1 VDLSREH
8 PFPGLRPFGFRDH
21 KLFFGR
27 EGHTYALY
35 RLLDRSRFVAVVGSS
50 GSGKSSLVRAGLLPL
65 LQEEMD
71 AAGVP
76 SWRWVAFHPGDAPMR
91 ALREA
96 LVSIA
101 IDADLEPDILAKDLE
116 TALDASSF
124 GLSKAIQEI
133 PGLSNRKVLLVV
145 DQFEEL
151 FRYGSRRDEA
161 ANFVQRLLEATRSH
175 SSPIHVLVT
184 MRSDFIGDCAQFQ
197 RLPEAVSRS
206 QFLVPSLNR
215 DQREEV
221 ILKPIEFGGGQIE
234 PLLVERLLNDG
245 GAEMD
250 QLPVLQHCLLRLW
263 ECAPVIDGVRHLNEK
278 EYDAIGGIARALS
291 QHADQVMEEL
301 GKPLEPVVESVFRS
315 LSETDSDGR
324 ATRRAL
330 PFSKLLAETGVPE
343 ADLRRVIERF
353 RADDCSFLVLSSPAL
368 NDETQ
373 IDVAHEALLRNWV
386 KISAP
391 LSVKDGRR
399 ESGWLAAEAEDGWE
413 YRALLS
419 LVKSGSA
426 GANVTL
432 PLDQVESRYK
442 WWRSRKRTPA
452 WAERYGGGFEM
463 VEKLFADSKA
473 ELEKRREE
481 ERLAAQSE
489 RDRQVQIEKRR
500 REEELRRVQ
509 DEFAR
514 VRAQRT
520 RIAAVAMA
528 LLAIIALSSA
538 AWALVKN
545 QQLTV
550 ANKAAETLNQK
561 LTQANAQLQAVNG
574 KKDALIKDKTAK
586 GQLLAAQKNQ
596 LAKADAKVTSEKIKL
611 AAVNANLSISN
622 EKLASLG
629 ARVSALREEERV
641 HAAASQVK
649 MLRQYVA
656 AHPNDSDAHVD
667 LGDAFQAGGKLPES
681 EKQFRTA
688 IALNPKDAYA
698 YASLCDIVSQRT
710 NAMRDAD
717 PTKKKNLLEALGYCR
732 KALSIAPN
740 MTYALREQAVV
751 EYSLSQLP
759 GGKSGDLAVAERN
772 LSHAI
777 SIDSS
782 EAISWRYMCEV
793 QFQAKHY
800 NDAVR
805 YCEGAIKVDNKQ
817 PTAYFMLG
825 RAELVQGAWAPAI
838 VAFTRAI
845 GLKADLYRAYYW
857 RGRARIGISFSDG
870 QARDNDLA
878 GAERDLTYILENDAA
893 DYGSDE
899 VPYNAHYW
907 RGVAEVLADAPG
919 SVDDLSAALKS
930 NPRDASARFWRG
942 KAELWLQDWRAAIA
956 DFSRTNE
963 PTTEYYLAYAR
974 LYTADYRDALR
985 DIQQYI
991 TQNPRDGDGY
1001 LLLARIE
1008 FNAGD
1013 PAKALDDANRA
1024 RALYNSKD
1032 TKSAAQAF
1040 ADRINSIAQH
1050 GLRARFVAD
1059 SKAILANSRNADAL
1073 TDRGDVY
1080 EEMGY
1085 HTSAISD
1092 YSAAIAANP
1101 ADAYAFA
1108 ARCQSKEENSS
1119 TAAEFKSA
1127 LADCNKA
1134 LDLNPNFAYA
1144 LRQRAII
1151 DLALVNGDDLKDLTA
1166 ADRDANRA
1174 VALAPQAA
1182 SGLLTRCFVYVTMN
1196 RYNEAI
1202 TDCSTA
1208 IKLAPGVVIGY
1219 YWRASARL
1227 HTGDYSGGIADV
1239 QNYLSANPHDA
1250 AAYLLEAKL
1259 ELRLGRR
1266 EQAKASADT
1275 ALRYYQAAKDKMG
1288 AESTQQF
1295 LNHID
1300 APELQASQ

>member
-8 PFPGLRPFGFRDH
+8 PFPGLRPFDFRDH

-71 AAGVP
+71 AAGVA

-101 IDADLEPDILAKDLE
+101 IDAELEPDILAKDLE

-124 GLSKAIQEI
+124 GLSKAVQEI

-161 ANFVQRLLEATRSH
+161 TNFVQRLLEATRSH

-278 EYDAIGGIARALS
+278 EYDHIGGIARALS
-291 QHADQVMEEL
+291 QHADEVMEEL
-301 GKPLEPVVESVFRS
+301 GKPLEPVVESVFRA

-330 PFSKLLAETGVPE
+330 PFAELLAETGVPQ

-353 RADDCSFLVLSSPAL
+353 TADDCSFLVLSTPTL

-391 LSVKDGRR
+391 LSVKVGRR

-419 LVKSGSA
+419 LVRSGSA
-426 GANVTL
+426 GGKVTL
-432 PLDQVESRYK
+432 PLDQVDSRYN
-442 WWRSRKRTPA
+442 WWRSRKRTSA
-452 WAERYGGGFEM
+452 WAERYGGGFAL

-473 ELEKRREE
+473 ELEKRKEE
-481 ERLAAQSE
+481 ERLAAQTE

-500 REEELRRVQ
+500 RDEELRRVQ

-514 VRAQRT
+514 VRARRT

-528 LLAIIALSSA
+528 LLAILALSSA

-545 QQLTV
+545 QQLTI
-550 ANKAAETLNQK
+550 ANKAAETLNEK
-561 LTQANAQLQAVNG
+561 LTQANAQLQQVNG
-574 KKDALIKDKTAK
+574 KKDALIKDQTVK
-586 GQLLAAQKNQ
+586 GKLLAAQKNQ
-596 LAKADAKVTSEKIKL
+596 LAKADAKVTSEKLKL
-611 AAVNANLSISN
+611 AAANANLSISN
-622 EKLASLG
+622 EKLVSLG

-641 HAAASQVK
+641 HSAVSEVK
-649 MLRQYVA
+649 MLKQYVA

-667 LGDAFQAGGKLPES
+667 LGDAFQGGGKLPDAAM
-681 EKQFRTA
+681 QFRTA

-698 YASLCDIVSQRT
+698 YASLCDITSQRA

-717 PTKKKNLLEALGYCR
+717 PAKKKDLLEALAYCQS
-732 KALSIAPN
+732 ALSIAPN
-740 MTYALREQAVV
+740 MTYALRAEALV

-759 GGKSGDLAVAERN
+759 GGKNGDLAVAERN

-777 SIDSS
+777 AIDSS

-793 QFQAKHY
+793 QFQANHY
-800 NDAVR
+800 DAAVR
-805 YCEGAIKVDNKQ
+805 YCEGAIKADNKQ
-817 PTAYFMLG
+817 PMAYYMLG
-825 RAELVQGAWAPAI
+825 RAKFAQQAWAPAI

-845 GLKADLYRAYYW
+845 GLSADLYRAYYW
-857 RGRARIGISFSDG
+857 RGRARIGDG
-870 QARDNDLA
+870 QVSYNDLSA
-878 GAERDLTYILENDAA
+878 AERDLTYVLQNDAA
-893 DYGSDE
+893 VYGVDE
-899 VPYNAHYW
+899 APYNAHYW
-907 RGVAEVLADAPG
+907 RGVAEVLAGDPG
-919 SVDDLSAALKS
+919 AVDDLSAALKS
-930 NPRDASARFWRG
+930 NPGDSLALFWRG
-942 KAELWLQDWRAAIA
+942 RAELRQQDWGAAIA
-956 DFSRTNE
+956 DLSRTNE
-963 PTTEYYLAYAR
+963 STTRYYLAYAR
-974 LYTADYRDALR
+974 LHTADYRQALR

-991 TQNPRDGDGY
+991 VRSPNDGDGY

-1008 FNAGD
+1008 LNAGD
-1013 PAKALDDANRA
+1013 PARALEDANKA
-1024 RALYNSKD
+1024 RALYNSED
-1032 TKSAAQAF
+1032 AKSSAQGF
-1040 ADRINSIAQH
+1040 ADEVNSIAQH

-1059 SKAILANSRNADAL
+1059 SQAVLANSRNARAL

-1080 EEMGY
+1080 EGLGY
-1085 HTSAISD
+1085 HTPAISD
-1092 YSAAIAANP
+1092 YSAAIAADP
-1101 ADAYAFA
+1101 SDAYAFA

-1182 SGLLTRCFVYVTMN
+1182 SGFLTRCFVYVTMN
-1196 RYNEAI
+1196 RYNEAT
-1202 TDCSTA
+1202 TDCSAA
-1208 IKLAPGVVIGY
+1208 IKLAPDATIGY

-1227 HTGDYSGGIADV
+1227 HTGDYTSGLADV
-1239 QNYLSANPHDA
+1239 QDYLSANPRDA
-1250 AAYLLEAKL
+1250 AAYLLKAKL
-1259 ELRLGRR
+1259 ELRMGRR

-1275 ALRYYQAAKDKMG
+1275 ALRYYQDAKNKVG

-1300 APELQASQ
+1300 NPELQASQ